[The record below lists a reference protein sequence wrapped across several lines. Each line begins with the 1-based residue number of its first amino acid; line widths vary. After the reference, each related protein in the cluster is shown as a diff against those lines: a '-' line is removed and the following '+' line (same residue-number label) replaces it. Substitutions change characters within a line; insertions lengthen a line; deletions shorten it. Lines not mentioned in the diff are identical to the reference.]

1 MEDRGRGSEVNLY
14 GVYLHG
20 YLRLYG
26 VLYIIIY
33 TIVAREDASYFG
45 NGHLL
50 RGKAM
55 CYENEANWGAAPQL
69 ERAVL
74 ATAIYILSI
83 VHLPIVHSLAL
94 ALV

>member
-1 MEDRGRGSEVNLY
+1 MGPDRAGFWWN
-14 GVYLHG
+14 
-20 YLRLYG
+20 
-26 VLYIIIY
+26 I
-33 TIVAREDASYFG
+33 AREGASHFRR
-45 NGHLL
+45 GHLL

-55 CYENEANWGAAPQL
+55 CYEDGANWGAAPQL

-74 ATAIYILSI
+74 ATAIHVLSI